1 MMDSFR
7 VHCPKTAVTSS
18 IESDIFPTRLI
29 SPASDF
35 ELPEV
40 ACHPSQGPPLF
51 DRLALPGYHVSG
63 TL

>member
-7 VHCPKTAVTSS
+7 VHCPKIAVTSS
-18 IESDIFPTRLI
+18 IESDIFPIRLI

-40 ACHPSQGPPLF
+40 ACHPE
-51 DRLALPGYHVSG
+51 PG
-63 TL
+63 